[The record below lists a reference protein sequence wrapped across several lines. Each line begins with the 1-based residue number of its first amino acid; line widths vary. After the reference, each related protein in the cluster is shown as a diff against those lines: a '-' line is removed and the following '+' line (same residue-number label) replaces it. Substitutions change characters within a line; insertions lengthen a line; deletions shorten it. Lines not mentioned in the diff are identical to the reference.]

1 MPKFGS
7 TLAWAIESS
16 PAVLKSSEK
25 DLAMGAVAADLT
37 KTPVSSANRASL
49 EDKETA
55 AIFER
60 VDKAME
66 IADAAVRES
75 KESRPVLR
83 RGKKPKRSILRD
95 INNIKPTSIMEVEDD
110 KMDKKRKLEKLSEV
124 DESKPKI
131 SKCFTKEGK
140 PLKVKGARAKKPPPL
155 IKGQTKMTAF
165 FRI

>member
-60 VDKAME
+60 VDKGW
-66 IADAAVRES
+66 VHWS
-75 KESRPVLR
+75 KQDKHFSYQ
-83 RGKKPKRSILRD
+83 
-95 INNIKPTSIMEVEDD
+95 IMT
-110 KMDKKRKLEKLSEV
+110 
-124 DESKPKI
+124 KI
-131 SKCFTKEGK
+131 HQK
-140 PLKVKGARAKKPPPL
+140 
-155 IKGQTKMTAF
+155 
-165 FRI
+165 